1 MALDW
6 DKLRVFHAAANAG
19 SFTHAG
25 DSLGL
30 SQSAVSRQ
38 VSALEA
44 ELDAP
49 LFHRHAR
56 GLILTEQGEMLM
68 RTVKEVALKL
78 DAARA
83 RLTDSREKPNG
94 ELKITTT
101 LGIGTNWLS
110 PRLGEFMELYPDIR
124 INLIL
129 TDEELDLG
137 MREAD
142 VALRVRE
149 PVQPDLIRRRLF
161 TLHFHA
167 YAAPDYLKAHGQP
180 RNLEDL
186 DQHRLLIY
194 AGSTPGILG
203 NGSFLLEAG
212 RDAKK
217 PRLAALAVNNITA
230 LLRSVENNVGIAVL
244 PDFLVTAEMGLVRL
258 LPQID
263 MPELECFLVY
273 PEEMKSV
280 ARVQVFRDF
289 LVANAQRWRF

>member
-1 MALDW
+1 MDW
-6 DKLRVFHAAANAG
+6 DKLRIFHAAADAG

-25 DSLGL
+25 TSLGL

-38 VSALEA
+38 VSALE
-44 ELDAP
+44 EDLEVP

-78 DAARA
+78 DSARA

-101 LGIGTNWLS
+101 LGIGTNWLA
-110 PRLGEFMELYPDIR
+110 PRLGEFLELYPDIR
-124 INLIL
+124 VNLIL

-167 YAAPDYLKAHGQP
+167 YAAPGYLKAHAQP
-180 RNLEDL
+180 RSLEDL
-186 DQHRLLIY
+186 DQHRLLTY
-194 AGSTPGILG
+194 QGALPSLLG
-203 NGSFLLEAG
+203 DSGFLLDAG
-212 RDAKK
+212 RDPKK
-217 PRLAALAVNNITA
+217 PRMPALTVNNITA
-230 LLRSVENNVGIAVL
+230 LLRSVENNVGIALL
-244 PDFLVTAEMGLVRL
+244 PDYLVTPEMGLVRL

-263 MPELECFLVY
+263 MPELDCFLVY
-273 PEEMKSV
+273 PEEMKTV

>member
-1 MALDW
+1 MDW

-44 ELDAP
+44 ELDVP

-78 DAARA
+78 DAARD

-124 INLIL
+124 ISLIL

-137 MREAD
+137 MRAAD

-167 YAAPDYLKAHGQP
+167 YAAPGYLKAHGQP
-180 RNLEDL
+180 RSLDEL

-203 NGSFLLEAG
+203 NSSFLLEAG
-212 RDAKK
+212 RDVKK

-244 PDFLVTAEMGLVRL
+244 PDYLVTAEMGLVRL
-258 LPQID
+258 LPQD
-263 MPELECFLVY
+263 NMPELDCFLVY